1 MLKKMIK
8 ILILILIVQSN
19 SYGNNKEELIF
30 YVGITMV
37 KPIDLLAKEFEK
49 EFNCRIKILQG
60 GSQDLYNS
68 IKSSKIGD
76 LYLPGSLSYRTNNL
90 DDGLLLDGQFVGF
103 NKLSFIVKKGNPKN
117 IKSSLDELTNEDL
130 SVVLGNDQSG
140 SVGLATKKLLKK
152 FNLYEKAIMNAT
164 FLATDSRNLISAIKE
179 NKADLTLNWHATI
192 FWDGN
197 KEFAEAILL
206 DENLSSK
213 SKLVINL
220 LKTSKNPLLAKKF
233 MDFASSQRGRDVF
246 KDFGFLNENELKDF
260 DKVTF

>member
-1 MLKKMIK
+1 MFKKIIK
-8 ILILILIVQSN
+8 IFILTLMVLSN
-19 SYGNNKEELIF
+19 SYGNNKKELIF
-30 YVGITMV
+30 YVGITMI

-49 EFNCRIKILQG
+49 EFNCKIKILQG

-68 IKSSKIGD
+68 IKSSQIGD
-76 LYLPGSLSYRTNNL
+76 LYLPGSLSYRTDNL
-90 DDGLLLDGQFVGF
+90 KDGLLLDGQFVGF

-117 IKSSLDELTNEDL
+117 IKPSLEELINEEL

-140 SVGLATKKLLKK
+140 SVGLATKKLLEK

-179 NKADLTLNWHATI
+179 NKADLTLNWYATI
-192 FWDGN
+192 FWDEN
-197 KEFAEAILL
+197 KDFAEVISL
-206 DENLSSK
+206 DENLSNK

-233 MDFASSQRGRDVF
+233 MDFASSQRSRDVF
-246 KDFGFLNENELKDF
+246 KDFGFLNENELKEF
-260 DKVTF
+260 NKVTF